1 MSASNRLMV
10 VLMALVFTASFSA
23 AAAPTQIEEEVLA
36 TDLQRFD
43 AMTKG
48 DAAKLETLLAA
59 EAIYV
64 NSDARIDD
72 RQSIFYGVKT
82 KSTTYHSIIAT
93 ERKARVTGE
102 IALLTGVAAI
112 RGVERKENVDLT
124 VRYVAVYMKRDGRW
138 QMTAGQATQLVP
150 TNNII
155 SGQPA

>member
-36 TDLQRFD
+36 
-43 AMTKG
+43 
-48 DAAKLETLLAA
+48 A

-64 NSDARIDD
+64 NSDAGIDD
-72 RQSIFYGVKT
+72 RQSILYGVKT
-82 KSTTYHSIIAT
+82 KSTIYHRIIAT

-102 IALLTGVAAI
+102 IALVTGVAAI
-112 RGVERKENVDLT
+112 RGVERKEHVDLT
-124 VRYVAVYMKRDGRW
+124 VRYMAVYMKRDGRW

-150 TNNII
+150 TNNAI